1 MDIAAWLRSL
11 GLEQYEQTFRDNAI
25 GGDVLPA
32 LRDEHLK
39 ELGLPLGHRLKL
51 VNAIAALHVRA
62 SEQVPTA
69 PIPPSLAMQGE
80 RRQVTVLFADLA
92 GYTALS
98 NELDPEEILA
108 LLERFFDRVDW
119 IVKEHGGHIDRHI
132 GDCVMAIFGAPM
144 AHGNDAER
152 AIRAALA
159 IREAIPELSARLGRP
174 LGVHIGVAGG
184 QVVASGIGNVS
195 HREYTVTGDTVN
207 LASRLTD
214 AAVAGEILISER
226 VRRALADRLD
236 CLEAGS
242 LMIKGFAEPVRAWR
256 LRGLWPTP
264 VGERPPFVGRQS
276 ELRLFMAAL
285 SACRELGRGQ
295 AIYIRGEAGIGKTR
309 LVEEFQHAS
318 RQAGFACHT
327 GLVLDFGA
335 GRDAVRTLVRSLL
348 GLDVA
353 GDAKAV
359 QAVAERAPAEGLVT
373 PDDAV
378 FLNDLL
384 DLPQPPELRT
394 LYDAMDNAARNQG
407 KRRTVAGLTER
418 ASRVAPRL
426 LVIEDVHWADRL
438 TLAHLANLAAMVAE
452 FPALLVM
459 TSRIE
464 GDPLDPEWRSR
475 VAGAPL
481 LTIDLGPLKREEAL
495 ALAGAIFDTADRF
508 AEQCVERAAGNP
520 LFLEQLLRHAE
531 ESGEAGVPGSLQ
543 NLVQARL
550 DRLDPADKAAL
561 QAASVLGQR
570 FGREPLGQLLDR
582 PDYAPDRLVAQ
593 FLVRPQGEAFLFA
606 HALIRDAV
614 YDTLL
619 KRRRRELHRR
629 AADWFADRDLVLH
642 AEHLDRAED
651 ADAPHAYLAAA
662 RSQAGEYHYGRA
674 RSLVEQG
681 LTLAVERA
689 DRFALECF
697 HGDVLHDLGDMAA
710 AGDAYGAALVA
721 AESAAER
728 CRARIGLA
736 AVKRVTDD
744 LDGAFTDLEQAEVDA
759 VAQGLTAERASIHY
773 LRGNLFFPRSDIE
786 SCLREHGQSLELAR
800 AAGSAELEAAALG
813 GLGDAE
819 YLRGRMISAHDRLL
833 RCVELAREQNLG
845 RIEVSNLAQ
854 IANTLLYFR
863 PQREALESA
872 LTTAAAAA
880 KVGHGRAELN
890 ARLVASFAHFA
901 LAELEECREQAVEAL
916 RLVHQLGAR
925 RFEPFCQLYIAQV
938 IFAEGRPSE
947 AVEILERAIDLS
959 QQTGINFEGPIILG
973 ALAVALARPEERR
986 RALAKGEVLIRG
998 GCVGHNQLHFYPS
1011 AMQVALDLANYD
1023 EVERYAAAL
1032 EDYTRPEPLPWSE
1045 FFIARGRALAACGR
1059 GRRDAA
1065 LRAEIQ
1071 RLRSEGERQGLRIA
1085 LPELEVALARWQG

>member
-1 MDIAAWLRSL
+1 MGEKNPGGASRRHPSPVPNTRSISDVALQRSRLTCSILPSSAATASAIGRKVVDIAAWLRSL
-11 GLEQYEQTFRDNAI
+11 GLEQYEQTFRDNDI

-51 VNAIAALHVRA
+51 VNAIAALQVRA

-80 RRQVTVLFADLA
+80 RRQVTVLCADLA
-92 GYTALS
+92 GYTAPC
-98 NELDPEEILA
+98 NELDPEEIHAFLG
-108 LLERFFDRVDW
+108 RFFDRLDW

-132 GDCVMAIFGAPM
+132 GDCVMAIFGAPI

-159 IREAIPELSARLGRP
+159 IRDAIPELSARLGRP

-242 LMIKGFAEPVRAWR
+242 LMMKGFAEPVRAWR

-276 ELRLFMAAL
+276 ELRVFMAAL
-285 SACRELGRGQ
+285 SACRESGRGQ

-348 GLDVA
+348 GLD
-353 GDAKAV
+353 KAV

-378 FLNDLL
+378 FRNDLL

-394 LYDAMDNAARNQG
+394 LYDAMDNAERNQG

-464 GDPLDPEWRSR
+464 GVPLDPEWRSR

-531 ESGEAGVPGSLQ
+531 GSGEAGVPGSLQ

-593 FLVRPQGEAFLFA
+593 FLVRPQGESFLFA

-662 RSQAGEYHYGRA
+662 RSQAGEYHYERA

-710 AGDAYGAALVA
+710 AGHAYGAALVA

-819 YLRGRMISAHDRLL
+819 FLRGRMISAHDRLL
-833 RCVELAREQNLG
+833 RCIELAREQNLG

-986 RALAKGEVLIRG
+986 RALAEGEVLIRG
-998 GCVGHNQLHFYPS
+998 GCVGQNQLQFYS
-1011 AMQVALDLANYD
+1011 RAMQVALDLANYD

-1032 EDYTRPEPLPWSE
+1032 EDYNS
-1045 FFIARGRALAACGR
+1045 
-1059 GRRDAA
+1059 
-1065 LRAEIQ
+1065 
-1071 RLRSEGERQGLRIA
+1071 
-1085 LPELEVALARWQG
+1085 

>member
-1 MDIAAWLRSL
+1 VDIAAWLRSL

-69 PIPPSLAMQGE
+69 PILPSLAMQGE

-92 GYTALS
+92 GYTALT

-132 GDCVMAIFGAPM
+132 GDCVMAIFGAPI

-242 LMIKGFAEPVRAWR
+242 LMMKGFAEPVRAWR
-256 LRGLWPTP
+256 LRGVWPTP

-285 SACRELGRGQ
+285 SACRESGRGQ

-481 LTIDLGPLKREEAL
+481 PTIDLGPLKREEAL

-520 LFLEQLLRHAE
+520 LFPV
-531 ESGEAGVPGSLQ
+531 GV
-543 NLVQARL
+543 
-550 DRLDPADKAAL
+550 
-561 QAASVLGQR
+561 SV
-570 FGREPLGQLLDR
+570 
-582 PDYAPDRLVAQ
+582 
-593 FLVRPQGEAFLFA
+593 
-606 HALIRDAV
+606 
-614 YDTLL
+614 
-619 KRRRRELHRR
+619 
-629 AADWFADRDLVLH
+629 
-642 AEHLDRAED
+642 
-651 ADAPHAYLAAA
+651 
-662 RSQAGEYHYGRA
+662 
-674 RSLVEQG
+674 
-681 LTLAVERA
+681 
-689 DRFALECF
+689 
-697 HGDVLHDLGDMAA
+697 
-710 AGDAYGAALVA
+710 
-721 AESAAER
+721 
-728 CRARIGLA
+728 
-736 AVKRVTDD
+736 
-744 LDGAFTDLEQAEVDA
+744 
-759 VAQGLTAERASIHY
+759 TA
-773 LRGNLFFPRSDIE
+773 
-786 SCLREHGQSLELAR
+786 
-800 AAGSAELEAAALG
+800 
-813 GLGDAE
+813 
-819 YLRGRMISAHDRLL
+819 
-833 RCVELAREQNLG
+833 
-845 RIEVSNLAQ
+845 
-854 IANTLLYFR
+854 
-863 PQREALESA
+863 
-872 LTTAAAAA
+872 
-880 KVGHGRAELN
+880 
-890 ARLVASFAHFA
+890 
-901 LAELEECREQAVEAL
+901 
-916 RLVHQLGAR
+916 
-925 RFEPFCQLYIAQV
+925 
-938 IFAEGRPSE
+938 
-947 AVEILERAIDLS
+947 
-959 QQTGINFEGPIILG
+959 
-973 ALAVALARPEERR
+973 
-986 RALAKGEVLIRG
+986 
-998 GCVGHNQLHFYPS
+998 
-1011 AMQVALDLANYD
+1011 
-1023 EVERYAAAL
+1023 
-1032 EDYTRPEPLPWSE
+1032 
-1045 FFIARGRALAACGR
+1045 
-1059 GRRDAA
+1059 
-1065 LRAEIQ
+1065 
-1071 RLRSEGERQGLRIA
+1071 
-1085 LPELEVALARWQG
+1085 